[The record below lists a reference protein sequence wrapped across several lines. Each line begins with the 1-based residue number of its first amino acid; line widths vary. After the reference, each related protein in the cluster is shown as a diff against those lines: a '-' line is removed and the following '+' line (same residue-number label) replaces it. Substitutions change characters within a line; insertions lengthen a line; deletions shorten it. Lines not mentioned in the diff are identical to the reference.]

1 MAPAVREQRVVRYR
15 VAGFWQRFAAA
26 ALDTLVLA
34 PWFAL
39 LGVLLG
45 GLFGGRIPRWR
56 EIGVDYVVELIVTR
70 SPLVVGGLI
79 LCLIIGTL
87 YFTLFQAARGQTV
100 GQHLLGL
107 YVITKSGT
115 RPDLLCALARTGAA
129 ALGWLLCGLGLL
141 WIGFDREKRG
151 LHDWL
156 AGTYVVRSS

>member
-1 MAPAVREQRVVRYR
+1 YK
-15 VAGFWQRFAAA
+15 VAGFWRRCAAA
-26 ALDTLVLA
+26 ALDGLVLM

-39 LGVLLG
+39 LGVLLA

-56 EIGVDYVVELIVTR
+56 ESGGGYVGELIVSR
-70 SPLVVGGLI
+70 SPLVVGGGL
-79 LCLIIGTL
+79 LWLVVGCL
-87 YFTLFQAARGQTV
+87 YFTLFHAARGQTV

-107 YVITKSGT
+107 YVITKTGT
-115 RPDLLCALARTGAA
+115 RPNLLRALGRTGGC